1 MLSRSTK
8 LRIGCMAVALIW
20 AVQPVAAKGG
30 LHKRRHVQGIRIWS
44 SVSGNAARSQSPGAS
59 WRYDEAESAPAGH

>member
-20 AVQPVAAKGG
+20 VVQPVAAKGG
-30 LHKRRHVQGIRIWS
+30 LHKHRHVQGIRIWS

>member
-1 MLSRSTK
+1 MLSKSTK
-8 LRIGCMAVALIW
+8 LRIGCTAVALIW

-30 LHKRRHVQGIRIWS
+30 LHRHHHVQGSIIWS
-44 SVSGNAARSQSPGAS
+44 SVSGHVARSQSPGAS